1 MHKKNGFMMMEV
13 LIAIFI
19 LMFTT
24 VNIINVQFRALYRA
38 ADDRDEIMHLF
49 KLKKELYEL
58 LLFPEKKDFKR
69 KLVLEN
75 ESLTIIKEQRPI
87 DSKSSLAS
95 LSSQL
100 ATVTVDGSWKAQNK
114 ARSSRLSGIIYH
126 HQQETTH
133 A

>member
-49 KLKKELYEL
+49 KLKKELYEV

-69 KLVLEN
+69 KLVFED
-75 ESLTIIKEQRPI
+75 EGLTIIKEQRPI
-87 DSKSSLAS
+87 AEKSSLAS

-100 ATVTVDGSWKAQNK
+100 AAVTIDGSWKSQNK
-114 ARSSRLSGIIYH
+114 ARTSRLSGIIYH
-126 HQQETTH
+126 QQQEPTH